1 MSTKDFYSDEHNI
14 QLLNNDL
21 NISTGNENSLVVTS
35 TLNSTSSTSGSINT
49 AGGLGIAK
57 DLHIGGNL
65 YYSGNIVADG
75 AGSFDISA
83 DVSPWLV
90 IFNNTRS
97 TSDCNVLKLDFEN
110 LTSPSAVA
118 SENNWVGFYFGGS
131 EHGRIKPQTTS
142 GSDLGI
148 EISATDIL
156 DLESVTINLSSE
168 DINLNSEDINLNI
181 DSGILKINHPGT
193 TTTEAIRIDSY
204 NENAVVRIDNNW
216 PGSTGDILDL
226 RFTNVG
232 TVEHTNNWIRF
243 YSEDSSDPSN
253 NLIKGG
259 VRGSES
265 PEDGFVVW
273 DGSSIIRSTQ
283 VLNAIG
289 SAQFYSRGADF
300 GEWFELGDKSEWPE
314 SYNLPEGMIVYVK
327 DRKIYRKAGGVPFV
341 VTNRALV
348 VGNYVDASK
357 KGAILSFAG
366 QVPVVIEG
374 KCSVGDLVV
383 PNDNSAYTIDPNM
396 ILFSEYKRAL
406 GTCLESKDD
415 EAPSHVWV
423 AVGKK

>member
-35 TLNSTSSTSGSINT
+35 TLNASSETSGSIKT
-49 AGGLGIAK
+49 AGGMGIAK
-57 DLHIGGNL
+57 DLYVGGNL
-65 YYSGNIVADG
+65 YYSGSIIADG
-75 AGSFDISA
+75 IGAFNLSS

-90 IFNNTRS
+90 IFNNTRP
-97 TSDCNVLKLDFEN
+97 TTDCNVLKLDFEN
-110 LTSPSAVA
+110 LTTPSASI
-118 SENNWVGFYFGGS
+118 SENNWIGFYFGSS
-131 EHGRIKPQTTS
+131 EFGRVRPQTS
-142 GSDLGI
+142 SSSDLGI
-148 EISATDIL
+148 EISAPNIIDI
-156 DLESVTINLSSE
+156 ESE
-168 DINLNSEDINLNI
+168 KINLNSEDINLNI
-181 DSGILKINHPGT
+181 DSGILNINHPGT
-193 TTTEAIRIDSY
+193 TTTEAIRVDSY

-216 PGSTGDILDL
+216 PGSTGDVLDL
-226 RFTNVG
+226 RFPFLDFP
-232 TVEHTNNWIRF
+232 EHANNWIRF
-243 YSEDSSDPSN
+243 FCRDVLSSSDY
-253 NLIKGG
+253 LVGG
-259 VRGSES
+259 VRGTNNSSE
-265 PEDGFVVW
+265 DAFCIW
-273 DGSSIIRSTQ
+273 NGSSIVRSTQ
-283 VLNAIG
+283 ATNRHG

-300 GEWFELGDKSEWPE
+300 GEWFELGDEAEWPE
-314 SYNLPEGMIVYVK
+314 SYMLPEGMVVYVK
-327 DRKIYRKAGGVPFV
+327 DRKIYRKADGVPFV

-366 QVPVVIEG
+366 QVPIVIDG

-383 PNDNSAYTIDPNM
+383 PDDNSAYAINPNM

>member
-35 TLNSTSSTSGSINT
+35 TLNANSDTSGSIKT
-49 AGGLGIAK
+49 AGGMGIAK
-57 DLHIGGNL
+57 DLYVGGNL
-65 YYSGNIVADG
+65 YYSGSIIADG
-75 AGSFDISA
+75 ANIFDLSA
-83 DVSPWLV
+83 DASPWLV
-90 IFNNTRS
+90 VFNNTRS
-97 TSDCNVLKLDFEN
+97 TTDCNVLKLDFEN
-110 LTSPSAVA
+110 LTTPSASL
-118 SENNWVGFYFGGS
+118 SENNWLGFYFGSS
-131 EHGRIKPQTTS
+131 EFGRIKPQTSS
-142 GSDLGI
+142 GSNLGI
-148 EISATDIL
+148 EISAPDII
-156 DLESVTINLSSE
+156 DIESGT
-168 DINLNSEDINLNI
+168 INLNSEDINLNV
-181 DSGILKINHPGT
+181 DSGILNINHPVT
-193 TTTEAIRIDSY
+193 TATEAIRVDSY

-226 RFTNVG
+226 RFPFLDFPA
-232 TVEHTNNWIRF
+232 HTNNWIRF
-243 YSEDSSDPSN
+243 YTRDPGSPSN
-253 NLIKGG
+253 DLLVGG
-259 VRGSES
+259 VRGVEASGS
-265 PEDGFVVW
+265 IYGTEDAFVIW

-283 VLNAIG
+283 GVGRIG

-300 GEWFELGDKSEWPE
+300 GEWFELGDETEWPE
-314 SYNLPEGMIVYVK
+314 SYILPEGMVVYVK
-327 DRKIYRKAGGVPFV
+327 DRKIYRKADGVPFV

-374 KCSVGDLVV
+374 KCSVGDLVI
-383 PNDNSAYTIDPNM
+383 PNDNSAYAINPNM

-415 EAPSHVWV
+415 ESPSHVWV